1 MTWRALNP
9 KPPFQDVRE
18 LLAEAKT
25 YVSASVLLRLL
36 ALKKRIDER
45 YSRIS
50 AQIMALRQ
58 PLESPA
64 TLSAMTFTTVDNVE
78 QVRAHAGI

>member
-25 YVSASVLLRLL
+25 FVSASVLLRLL